1 MKMKNKITI
10 FLLIFTIMMLS
21 ISSFAKQKVENKNQ
35 ETILNESD
43 FVDENDNENYIETE
57 KQTEEDKKSDF
68 EEIKNNIDNYIENVN
83 KTGNNIK
90 NITKN
95 EKEEITVER
104 KTPKELAIDFLIFV
118 KNTILENAIWLIL
131 LVILYFLYKKV
142 KMQNPKIDKS
152 EDN

>member
-10 FLLIFTIMMLS
+10 FLLIFTMILS
-21 ISSFAKQKVENKNQ
+21 MTSFAKQKVENKNQ

-68 EEIKNNIDNYIENVN
+68 EEIKDNIDNYIENVN
-83 KTGNNIK
+83 
-90 NITKN
+90 KN

>member
-10 FLLIFTIMMLS
+10 FLLIFTMILS
-21 ISSFAKQKVENKNQ
+21 MTSFAKQKVENKNQ

-68 EEIKNNIDNYIENVN
+68 EEIKDYIENVN

-90 NITKN
+90 NVTKN

-104 KTPKELAIDFLIFV
+104 KTPKELAIDFLIFI

-131 LVILYFLYKKV
+131 LVILYFLHKKV

-152 EDN
+152 EDD

>member
-1 MKMKNKITI
+1 MKMKNKITV
-10 FLLIFTIMMLS
+10 FLLIFTMMLS
-21 ISSFAKQKVENKNQ
+21 MTSFAKQKVENKNQ

-57 KQTEEDKKSDF
+57 KQTEDNKSDLD
-68 EEIKNNIDNYIENVN
+68 EIKNNIDNYIENVN

-90 NITKN
+90 NVTKN

-104 KTPKELAIDFLIFV
+104 KTPKELAIDFLIFI

-131 LVILYFLYKKV
+131 LVILYFLHKKV
-142 KMQNPKIDKS
+142 KMQKPKIDKS

>member
-10 FLLIFTIMMLS
+10 FLLIFTMILS
-21 ISSFAKQKVENKNQ
+21 MTSFAKQKVENKNQ
-35 ETILNESD
+35 ETILNESN

-68 EEIKNNIDNYIENVN
+68 EEIKDNIDNYIENVN

-90 NITKN
+90 NVTKN

>member
-10 FLLIFTIMMLS
+10 FLLIFTMILS
-21 ISSFAKQKVENKNQ
+21 MTSFAKQKVENKNQ

-68 EEIKNNIDNYIENVN
+68 EEIKDNIDNYIENVN

>member
-10 FLLIFTIMMLS
+10 FLLIFTMILS
-21 ISSFAKQKVENKNQ
+21 MTSFAKQKVENKNQ

-43 FVDENDNENYIETE
+43 FVDENDNKNYIETE

-68 EEIKNNIDNYIENVN
+68 EEIKDNIDNYIENVN

-90 NITKN
+90 NVTKN

>member
-10 FLLIFTIMMLS
+10 FLLIFTMILS
-21 ISSFAKQKVENKNQ
+21 MTSFAKQKVENKNQ

-57 KQTEEDKKSDF
+57 KQTEEDNKSDF
-68 EEIKNNIDNYIENVN
+68 EEIKDNIDNYIENVN

-104 KTPKELAIDFLIFV
+104 KTPKELAIDFLIFI

-131 LVILYFLYKKV
+131 LVILYFLHKKV

>member
-1 MKMKNKITI
+1 
-10 FLLIFTIMMLS
+10 MMLS

>member
-10 FLLIFTIMMLS
+10 FLLIFTMILS
-21 ISSFAKQKVENKNQ
+21 MTSFAKQKVENKNQ

-68 EEIKNNIDNYIENVN
+68 EEIKDNIDNYIENVN

-90 NITKN
+90 NVTKN

>member
-1 MKMKNKITI
+1 MKMKNKITV
-10 FLLIFTIMMLS
+10 FLLIFTMMLS
-21 ISSFAKQKVENKNQ
+21 INSFAKQKVENKNQ

-68 EEIKNNIDNYIENVN
+68 EEIKDNIDNYIESVN

>member
-10 FLLIFTIMMLS
+10 FLLIFTMILS
-21 ISSFAKQKVENKNQ
+21 MTSFAKQKVENKNQ

-68 EEIKNNIDNYIENVN
+68 EEIKDNIDNYIENVN

-90 NITKN
+90 NVTKN

-104 KTPKELAIDFLIFV
+104 KTPKELAIDFLIFI

>member
-1 MKMKNKITI
+1 MKIKNKITI
-10 FLLIFTIMMLS
+10 FLLIFTMILS
-21 ISSFAKQKVENKNQ
+21 MTSFAKQKVENKNQ
-35 ETILNESD
+35 ETILNESN

-68 EEIKNNIDNYIENVN
+68 EEIKDNIDNYIENVN

-90 NITKN
+90 NVTKN

>member
-10 FLLIFTIMMLS
+10 FLLIFTMILS
-21 ISSFAKQKVENKNQ
+21 MTSFAKQKVENKNQ

-68 EEIKNNIDNYIENVN
+68 EEIKDNIDNYVESVN

-118 KNTILENAIWLIL
+118 KNTILENSIWLIL

>member
-10 FLLIFTIMMLS
+10 FLLIFTMILS
-21 ISSFAKQKVENKNQ
+21 MTSFAKQKVENKNQ
-35 ETILNESD
+35 ETILNESN

-57 KQTEEDKKSDF
+57 KQIEENNKSDL
-68 EEIKNNIDNYIENVN
+68 EEIKDNIDNYIENVN

-104 KTPKELAIDFLIFV
+104 KTPKELAIDFLIFI

-131 LVILYFLYKKV
+131 LVILYFLHKKV
-142 KMQNPKIDKS
+142 KMQSPKIDKS

>member
-10 FLLIFTIMMLS
+10 FLLIFTMILS
-21 ISSFAKQKVENKNQ
+21 MTSFAKQKVENKNQ

-57 KQTEEDKKSDF
+57 KQTEENKKSDL
-68 EEIKNNIDNYIENVN
+68 EEIKDNIENYIENVN

-104 KTPKELAIDFLIFV
+104 KTPKELAIDFFIFI

>member
-1 MKMKNKITI
+1 MKNKITI
-10 FLLIFTIMMLS
+10 FLLIFTMILS
-21 ISSFAKQKVENKNQ
+21 MTSFAKQKVENKNQ
-35 ETILNESD
+35 ETILNESN
-43 FVDENDNENYIETE
+43 FVDENDNENYIETK

-68 EEIKNNIDNYIENVN
+68 EEIKDNIDNYIENVN

-90 NITKN
+90 NVTKN

>member
-10 FLLIFTIMMLS
+10 FLLIFTMILS
-21 ISSFAKQKVENKNQ
+21 MTSFAKQKVENKNQ

-68 EEIKNNIDNYIENVN
+68 EEIKDNIDNYIENVN

-104 KTPKELAIDFLIFV
+104 KTPKELAIDFFIFI

>member
-1 MKMKNKITI
+1 MKTKNKITI
-10 FLLIFTIMMLS
+10 FLLIFTIMLS
-21 ISSFAKQKVENKNQ
+21 MTSFAKQKVENKNQ

-68 EEIKNNIDNYIENVN
+68 EEIKDNIDNYIENVN

-90 NITKN
+90 NVTKN

>member
-1 MKMKNKITI
+1 MRNKTI
-10 FLLIFTIMMLS
+10 ILLLIFVMMLPT
-21 ISSFAKQKVENKNQ
+21 ISFAKQKTENKNQ
-35 ETILNESD
+35 ETVLNEND
-43 FVDENDNENYIETE
+43 FVNESDNENYIKTE
-57 KQTEEDKKSDF
+57 EQTEEENKSDF
-68 EEIKNNIDNYIENVN
+68 DEIKDNIDNYIESVN

-95 EKEEITVER
+95 EKEEITIER
-104 KTPKELAIDFLIFV
+104 KTPKELAIDFLIFI

-131 LVILYFLYKKV
+131 LLILYFLHKKV

>member
-10 FLLIFTIMMLS
+10 FLLIFTMILS
-21 ISSFAKQKVENKNQ
+21 MTSFAKQKVDNKNQ

-68 EEIKNNIDNYIENVN
+68 EEIKDNIDNYIENVN

-104 KTPKELAIDFLIFV
+104 KTPKELAIDFFIFI

>member
-10 FLLIFTIMMLS
+10 FLLIFTMILS
-21 ISSFAKQKVENKNQ
+21 MTSFAKQKVENKNQ
-35 ETILNESD
+35 ETILNEND
-43 FVDENDNENYIETE
+43 FVDKNDNEDHIETE

-68 EEIKNNIDNYIENVN
+68 EEIKDNIDNYIENVN

-104 KTPKELAIDFLIFV
+104 KTPKELAIDFLIFI

-131 LVILYFLYKKV
+131 LVILYFLHKKV
-142 KMQNPKIDKS
+142 KMPNPKIDKS

>member
-10 FLLIFTIMMLS
+10 FLLIFTMILS
-21 ISSFAKQKVENKNQ
+21 MTSFAKQKVENKNQ

-57 KQTEEDKKSDF
+57 KQTEENKKSDL
-68 EEIKNNIDNYIENVN
+68 EEIKDNIDNYIENVN

-118 KNTILENAIWLIL
+118 KNTILENIIWLIL

>member
-10 FLLIFTIMMLS
+10 FLLIFTMILS
-21 ISSFAKQKVENKNQ
+21 MTSFAKQKVENKNQ

-57 KQTEEDKKSDF
+57 KQTEESQKSDL
-68 EEIKNNIDNYIENVN
+68 EEIKDNIDNYIENVN

>member
-10 FLLIFTIMMLS
+10 FLLIFTMILS
-21 ISSFAKQKVENKNQ
+21 MTSFAKQKVENKNQ

-68 EEIKNNIDNYIENVN
+68 EEIKDNIDNYIENVN

-118 KNTILENAIWLIL
+118 KNTILENVIWLIL

>member
-10 FLLIFTIMMLS
+10 FLLIFTMILS
-21 ISSFAKQKVENKNQ
+21 MTSFAKQKVENKNQ

-68 EEIKNNIDNYIENVN
+68 EEIKDNIDNYIENVN

-90 NITKN
+90 NVTKN

-104 KTPKELAIDFLIFV
+104 KTPKELAIDFLIFI

-131 LVILYFLYKKV
+131 LVILYFLHKKV
-142 KMQNPKIDKS
+142 KMQNPKIYKS